1 MKILL
6 VDDESFA
13 LKLMTR
19 QLEGL
24 GCSDILSFERAHEAL
39 AILGADV
46 GAVDL
51 VICDLQMPEM
61 DGVEFVRHLAQ
72 LGYAGGLILA
82 SGEDGRILQAA
93 EKLANAH
100 MLSVL
105 GVLRKPIQNEQLKQV
120 LNAKLPRVTK
130 ARPAARA
137 SYGPDVLRAAI
148 AGGQL
153 KNHYQPKV
161 DVISGAVVG
170 VETLV
175 RWQHPQDGLIYP
187 DQFISTAEEF
197 GLIDDLTQAVLA
209 GAIQQSRRW
218 QNAGLEL
225 SLAVNVSMD
234 NLATL
239 KFPDL
244 VEREALK
251 AGIPLSSLMLE
262 LTESRL
268 MKDLLAPLDILTRLR
283 LKHIGLSI
291 DDFGTG
297 HSSLAQLRDLPFD
310 ELKIDRGFVHGA
322 WCNPSLRAIFE
333 ASLAMARQ
341 LNMKVVA
348 EGVEDLADWEF
359 LRTAGCDL
367 AQGYFI
373 AKPMPAA
380 DLPDWVKAWELRRPT
395 LNGQELSTNG

>member
-1 MKILL
+1 MQP
-6 VDDESFA
+6 
-13 LKLMTR
+13 T
-19 QLEGL
+19 
-24 GCSDILSFERAHEAL
+24 
-39 AILGADV
+39 
-46 GAVDL
+46 
-51 VICDLQMPEM
+51 
-61 DGVEFVRHLAQ
+61 
-72 LGYAGGLILA
+72 
-82 SGEDGRILQAA
+82 
-93 EKLANAH
+93 EKQPNAH
-100 MLSVL
+100 ILREL
-105 GVLRKPIQNEQLKQV
+105 GELRKPIQNEQQQQV
-120 LNAKLPRVTK
+120 LNANLPRVTY

-153 KNHYQPKV
+153 NNHYQPKV

-197 GLIDDLTQAVLA
+197 GLIDALTQAVLA
-209 GAIQQSRRW
+209 EALLHGRRW

-283 LKHIGLSI
+283 LKHIGLSFVV
-291 DDFGTG
+291 FGTG

-322 WCNPSLRAIFE
+322 WCNPSLRAFFV
-333 ASLAMARQ
+333 ASFAMARQ

-395 LNGQELSTNG
+395 LNGQEFSTNG